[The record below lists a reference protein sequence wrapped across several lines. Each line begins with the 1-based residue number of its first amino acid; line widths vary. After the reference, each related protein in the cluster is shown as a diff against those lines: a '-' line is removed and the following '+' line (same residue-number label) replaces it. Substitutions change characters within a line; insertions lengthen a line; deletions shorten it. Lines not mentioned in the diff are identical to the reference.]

1 MPRLVSVGQ
10 GVGPSWGDSTM
21 EPKFDQKKTPS
32 IFKAFGINVSAN
44 EGYEQ
49 TKIKN
54 LRSWNK
60 GMYIQG
66 M

>member
-1 MPRLVSVGQ
+1 
-10 GVGPSWGDSTM
+10 M

-54 LRSWNK
+54 LRS
-60 GMYIQG
+60 
-66 M
+66 